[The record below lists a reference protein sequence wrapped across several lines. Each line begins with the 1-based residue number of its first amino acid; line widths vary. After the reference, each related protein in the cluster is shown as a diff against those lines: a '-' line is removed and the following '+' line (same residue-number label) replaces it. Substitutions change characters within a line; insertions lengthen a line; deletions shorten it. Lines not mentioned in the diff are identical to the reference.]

1 VHMTGHL
8 LTLNAQAESYAP
20 FFNAAAG
27 LLAGTPLRGLRFVD
41 CELSH
46 TLLPQLRLLTGLTAL
61 GLHGISGVLSKDDQL
76 NSLFKVRLWGKSGQ
90 TVNATT
96 R

>member
-1 VHMTGHL
+1 MTGHL
-8 LTLNAQAESYAP
+8 LTLNAQAESCAP

-27 LLAGTPLRGLRFVD
+27 LLAGTPLRGLHFVD
-41 CELSH
+41 CELSD

-61 GLHGISGVLSKDDQL
+61 DLHGISGILSKDDHL

-90 TVNATT
+90 AVNAMT